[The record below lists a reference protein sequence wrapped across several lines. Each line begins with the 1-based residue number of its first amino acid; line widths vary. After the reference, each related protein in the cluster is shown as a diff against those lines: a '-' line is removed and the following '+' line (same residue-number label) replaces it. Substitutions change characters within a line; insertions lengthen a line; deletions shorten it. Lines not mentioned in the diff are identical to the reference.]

1 MWSGGTRS
9 KSVHGW
15 FKTAKTWKDV
25 HNSWLYI
32 MDFHGFP
39 WLFAKHLSKVQVSC
53 GLVWHRH
60 RLLPLCTLSPTRI
73 KASPIIPDAW
83 PLHRLC
89 FGVFFVSP
97 EDKYELVMNYYNSIH
112 HVNENYI
119 LDLKVGSRFSS
130 CSSQCRR
137 QRRSQKSNCQIAA
150 QYRVLM
156 HNHTT
161 RIQLSCRSW
170 SLLWLTSLHPSQL
183 KHHSSPSEHF
193 THHWH
198 ISNVL

>member
-1 MWSGGTRS
+1 
-9 KSVHGW
+9 
-15 FKTAKTWKDV
+15 
-25 HNSWLYI
+25 

-53 GLVWHRH
+53 GLTMAPTQVAAIVHFEPHQDQGVSYASEFSSFHRK
-60 RLLPLCTLSPTRI
+60 TN
-73 KASPIIPDAW
+73 
-83 PLHRLC
+83 
-89 FGVFFVSP
+89 
-97 EDKYELVMNYYNSIH
+97 MNYYNSIH

-119 LDLKVGSRFSS
+119 LDLKVGSRFSSS

-183 KHHSSPSEHF
+183 KHHSSHSEHF